1 MAPTQKNRSLLLL
14 SLGAVGSWQLLSAF
28 AGPQAP
34 ARSQH
39 AVRHAFQSG
48 KVNKFA
54 EISDTEVPPPP
65 QPVLDCDEGCM
76 TAIFDCLED
85 GCSVEALM
93 KLDQKLAEDEQQI
106 ENTVN
111 EIKQVQKTAYSA
123 ENIGTIAWLE
133 NFLGR
138 SGGLRGQLRA
148 MHGVKDT
155 NFVQQMVKAASV
167 AFGGGRPN
175 DYPEIGVSSYSA

>member
-1 MAPTQKNRSLLLL
+1 MAPNQKNRGLLLL
-14 SLGAVGSWQLLSAF
+14 ALGAVISWHLSAF
-28 AGPQAP
+28 VGPQIP
-34 ARSQH
+34 ARSKLSL
-39 AVRHAFQSG
+39 RHAFESG

-54 EISDTEVPPPP
+54 EISDTEIPPPP
-65 QPVLDCDEGCM
+65 APVLDCDEGCM

-93 KLDQKLAEDEQQI
+93 KLDQKLAEDEQEI
-106 ENTVN
+106 ESTVN
-111 EIKQVQKTAYSA
+111 EIKLMQKTAYSA
-123 ENIGTIAWLE
+123 ENVGTIAWLE

-148 MHGVKDT
+148 LHGVKDT

-167 AFGGGRPN
+167 AFGGGRPT
-175 DYPEIGVSSYSA
+175 DYPTIGVSPYSA